1 MRESSLFWYDVTI
14 SYFFSGW
21 KTSFFDQHPY
31 FWDGFLKS
39 FFVPRLKSSTWKKC
53 TQCWKTRVK
62 RSYFGQSERSEAY
75 NLNLVVLAIS
85 DNFWLGFK
93 ISSGNTFLKLRI
105 STFMYPVARFAH
117 EKIMMCIF
125 NNFVPK
131 ISQSDTLVTYLH
143 CPKKDLWKS
152 P

>member
-1 MRESSLFWYDVTI
+1 MKYKIIQLNLQYIHVKLENINVNSLATKA
-14 SYFFSGW
+14 FFAKNT
-21 KTSFFDQHPY
+21 KTNFS
-31 FWDGFLKS
+31 
-39 FFVPRLKSSTWKKC
+39 KKC

-62 RSYFGQSERSEAY
+62 RSYFGLSKQSEAY
-75 NLNLVVLAIS
+75 NFNLVILAIS
-85 DNFWLGFK
+85 DNFLLGFK
-93 ISSGNTFLKLRI
+93 ISSGNNFWSLEFPHLCIPWLASLTK
-105 STFMYPVARFAH
+105 
-117 EKIMMCIF
+117 KIMMCIF